1 MNAFADEVR
10 FSIKAGDGGDG
21 AVSFR
26 HEKWVARGGPDG
38 GDGGDGGS
46 IYLVADHNINTL
58 ADLARSKIYKADDGG
73 RGLKQKSAGKTA
85 ENLYLKVPVGTQV
98 FETAIVRGKE
108 QSFLLADLDRSGDK
122 ALVAQGGEG
131 GLGNSKFARPSF
143 QTPEFA
149 ELGTPGEEKDILLKL
164 KLIADVGLLGLPN
177 VGKSTLL
184 SVISNAKPKIADYE
198 FTTLIPNLGIVKL
211 SDTSF
216 VVADIPGLIEGAA
229 EGKGLGIQFLRHVER
244 TKLLVHVL
252 DSTHANPLADFKAI
266 NKELTKYDKTLAK
279 LPQIVA
285 FNKVEVLT
293 EEERA
298 RLKKIKFPVS
308 VKNIHFI
315 SAAIAQGT
323 QDLVYD
329 VAQKLSKLAP
339 RKNTKPDIR
348 IFTIADVPKLRF
360 SVDKKGKQFVVSGPK
375 QEHLA
380 LKIDFE
386 NPQAI
391 GRFYK
396 VLKRQGVLAALKKA
410 GAKEGDPVKI
420 GTKEFEFQDV

>member
-10 FSIKAGDGGDG
+10 FTVKAGDGGDG

-26 HEKWVARGGPDG
+26 HEKWVSKGGPDG

-46 IYLVADHNINTL
+46 VYLIADHNLNTL
-58 ADLARSKIYKADDGG
+58 ADLARSKFYTAEDGG
-73 RGLKQKSAGKTA
+73 KGLKQKSAGKMG
-85 ENLYLKVPVGTQV
+85 EDLYLKVPIGTQV
-98 FETAIVRGKE
+98 FETAIIRGRE
-108 QSFLLADLDRSGDK
+108 QEFLLADLDRDGDK
-122 ALVAQGGEG
+122 ALVSQGGEG

-149 ELGTPGEEKDILLKL
+149 ELGTPGEEKSILLKL

-184 SVISNAKPKIADYE
+184 SVISNAKPKIANYE
-198 FTTLIPNLGIVKL
+198 FTTLVPNLGIVKL

-244 TKLLVHVL
+244 TKLLIHIL
-252 DSTHANPLADFKAI
+252 DATHDNPLSDFKAI
-266 NKELTKYDKTLAK
+266 NKEITKYNKTLAK

-285 FNKVEVLT
+285 FNKVEVVS
-293 EEERA
+293 EETLVK
-298 RLKKIKFPVS
+298 LKKIKFPLS
-308 VKNIHFI
+308 VQGVHYI
-315 SAAIAQGT
+315 SAASARGT
-323 QDLVYD
+323 QELMFA
-329 VAQKLSKLAP
+329 VAQALAKLLP
-339 RKNTKPDIR
+339 RKSATPQMR
-348 IFTIADVPKLRF
+348 IFTLADVPRLRF
-360 SVDKKGKQFVVSGPK
+360 TIEKKGKQLIVKGPK
-375 QEHLA
+375 QEHFA
-380 LKIDFE
+380 LKMDFE
-386 NPQAI
+386 NPQAL

-410 GAKEGDPVKI
+410 GVKEGDPVKI
-420 GTKEFEFQDV
+420 GTKEFEFQDI